1 MKLKNK
7 IRELSEKLSP
17 RAVLTIQKGLQQ
29 RIESRLTEMAIEK
42 AKIEITKRGLKIEN
56 LSKEELELFVSEE
69 REQIL
74 SQIKNRSIGAVLL
87 MLGIQVV

>member
-1 MKLKNK
+1 MKLKDRL
-7 IRELSEKLSP
+7 RELSRQISP
-17 RAVLTIQKGLQQ
+17 RAVLARQKDLQQ
-29 RIESRLTEMAIEK
+29 RIESRLTEMAIER
-42 AKIEITKRGLKIEN
+42 AKVEITKRGLKIEN
-56 LSKEELELFVSEE
+56 LSKEQLELFVSEE

>member
-1 MKLKNK
+1 
-7 IRELSEKLSP
+7 
-17 RAVLTIQKGLQQ
+17 
-29 RIESRLTEMAIEK
+29 MAIER
-42 AKIEITKRGLKIEN
+42 AKVEITKRGLKIEN
-56 LSKEELELFVSEE
+56 LSKEQLELFVSEE